1 MGDFQVRPNTGS
13 IFKNDEKERPEDRD
27 YSGSLNVDGVDHW
40 VSGWVKTAKSG
51 KKFPIALSQAQAARR
66 QRQARRQA

>member
-51 KKFPIALSQAQAARR
+51 KKFLSLSVKPKQPVANGKPAER
-66 QRQARRQA
+66 